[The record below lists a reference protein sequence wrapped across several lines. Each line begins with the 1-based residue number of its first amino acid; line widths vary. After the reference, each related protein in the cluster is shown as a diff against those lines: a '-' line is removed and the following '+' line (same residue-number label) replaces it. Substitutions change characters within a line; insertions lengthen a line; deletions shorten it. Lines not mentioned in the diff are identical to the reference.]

1 MALLPQSHTGL
12 ELRRSSF
19 PHRCR
24 CALDKAESRQMCLYA
39 PGKRCGEGADKTVEK
54 MPQNCSKALLEAVPV
69 RKFLMSKQVI
79 I

>member
-1 MALLPQSHTGL
+1 
-12 ELRRSSF
+12 
-19 PHRCR
+19 
-24 CALDKAESRQMCLYA
+24 MCLYA